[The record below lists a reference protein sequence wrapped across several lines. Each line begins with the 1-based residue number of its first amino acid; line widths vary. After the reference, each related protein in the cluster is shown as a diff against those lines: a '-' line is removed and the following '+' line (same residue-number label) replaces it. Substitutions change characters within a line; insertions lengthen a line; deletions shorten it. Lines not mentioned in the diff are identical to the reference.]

1 MDKEN
6 WNNVEIEQPKE
17 EEKIEVELEK
27 DKEEEVKEEEV
38 KEEVKEPENVE
49 PPSDVELKKE
59 EPKELEGI
67 KTDGAQKRIKQLIRQ
82 RKERDEQIQQLIH
95 KTEQLQKNLEEKEK
109 SFSEVSK
116 LNLEATEKQL
126 KDKIELA
133 RTAYKDAYEQQ
144 DKDKILKAQE
154 MLNEAQVDLKTLG
167 STKKDISGAPPVQP
181 TQPVQRP
188 IPQPDPKAQE
198 WAAKN
203 TWFGPDRVMT
213 AAALAVDA
221 ELKAE
226 GYSTTD
232 DEFYEEIDRRMQ
244 ENFPHKFKTNGKV
257 PNERAAGNT
266 SQPAQVVGKSSR
278 TSPNSK
284 KKVKLSQNDVK
295 LAQKWGI
302 PLEKYAQEKLKAA
315 QADGEYT
322 NVI

>member
-1 MDKEN
+1 
-6 WNNVEIEQPKE
+6 
-17 EEKIEVELEK
+17 
-27 DKEEEVKEEEV
+27 
-38 KEEVKEPENVE
+38 
-49 PPSDVELKKE
+49 
-59 EPKELEGI
+59 
-67 KTDGAQKRIKQLIRQ
+67 
-82 RKERDEQIQQLIH
+82 
-95 KTEQLQKNLEEKEK
+95 
-109 SFSEVSK
+109 
-116 LNLEATEKQL
+116 
-126 KDKIELA
+126 
-133 RTAYKDAYEQQ
+133 
-144 DKDKILKAQE
+144 
-154 MLNEAQVDLKTLG
+154 
-167 STKKDISGAPPVQP
+167 
-181 TQPVQRP
+181 
-188 IPQPDPKAQE
+188 
-198 WAAKN
+198 
-203 TWFGPDRVMT
+203 MT

-295 LAQKWGI
+295 LAEKWGI

>member
-1 MDKEN
+1 MDKDN
-6 WNNVEIEQPKE
+6 WNNLEVEQPKQE
-17 EEKIEVELEK
+17 EEKIEVEVEEEVK
-27 DKEEEVKEEEV
+27 AEEVKEEEI
-38 KEEVKEPENVE
+38 KEPENVE
-49 PPSDVELKKE
+49 QSSDIELKKE

-95 KTEQLQKNLEEKEK
+95 KADQLQKNLEDKEK

-167 STKKDISGAPPVQP
+167 STKQDISLAPRVQP
-181 TQPVQRP
+181 IQPVQRP
-188 IPQPDPKAQE
+188 IAQPDPKAQD
-198 WAAKN
+198 WAANN

-232 DEFYEEIDRRMQ
+232 DEFYEEIDKRMQ

-295 LAQKWGI
+295 LAEKWGI
-302 PLEKYAQEKLKAA
+302 PLEKYAQEKLKAT